1 MLIKTT
7 RIEKKYLST
16 KVIYIYKELQAR
28 ASPSVKFTMNQTAK
42 LAELQ
47 EMCLNEHMNLNKLRD
62 KLQNTLH
69 RMEISLCMTGTI
81 SAVLKDRVNIING
94 SIRTQIEFIHLKL
107 TEMHVLTTEMETQS
121 SE

>member
-1 MLIKTT
+1 
-7 RIEKKYLST
+7 
-16 KVIYIYKELQAR
+16 
-28 ASPSVKFTMNQTAK
+28 MNQTAK

-62 KLQNTLH
+62 KLQNILH

-81 SAVLKDRVNIING
+81 SAVLKDRVNIITG

-121 SE
+121 S

>member
-1 MLIKTT
+1 
-7 RIEKKYLST
+7 
-16 KVIYIYKELQAR
+16 
-28 ASPSVKFTMNQTAK
+28 MNQTAK

-94 SIRTQIEFIHLKL
+94 SISTQIEFIHLKL